1 MNEVV
6 LSWNERMVAMVI
18 LFRKSGTLDVKLPET
33 WTVLGTL
40 FREGKKDRKLLV
52 DLLERAFEQPV
63 DSRPLQGLLKS
74 GARVA
79 IVVDDITRP
88 TPIRELL
95 PPLLEKIHRTGVPKE
110 DIDIVIGVGT
120 HRALTQEEIRA
131 RCGEEVSGTYRI
143 ENHNA
148 RSADLVKVGEIP
160 GYGPVLMNA
169 TVARADVKITVGSI
183 LPHPHNGFG
192 GGPKNVMPGI
202 CDFDTIR
209 KHHLRNVA
217 DPRSILG
224 NIEANPFYLNC
235 CQIAKLA
242 GIHFSIS
249 CLYDSLGNIYDVLAG
264 NPFDVHDVGIR
275 KTVEALG
282 IPVSERADITLVSS
296 YPYNEGPQIVKPVLP
311 AAMTT
316 KPGGTILLVAE
327 IRAPLPGFF
336 LDSFTKIRE
345 CGGTEAEAWIREK
358 LLCVEPIIEGPMDF
372 NMALILIFFASR
384 KFRVVLVA
392 DKMLQEAAGRMGFD
406 YASNLSMAIEK
417 ERLQRKTAT
426 VNLIPAGGYVFPMM
440 KEAFRLVDG

>member
-1 MNEVV
+1 
-6 LSWNERMVAMVI
+6 MVS

-33 WTVLGTL
+33 WKVLQTIFKEEQKGRMSL
-40 FREGKKDRKLLV
+40 E
-52 DLLERAFEQPV
+52 DLLARALERPV
-63 DSRPLQGLLKS
+63 DSRGLDGILNP
-74 GARVA
+74 GATVA
-79 IVVDDITRP
+79 IVVDDLTRP
-88 TPIRELL
+88 TPIRGLL
-95 PPLLEKIHRTGVPKE
+95 PLLLKKIHQSGVPRE
-110 DIDIVIGVGT
+110 NIDIVIGVGT

-131 RCGEEVSGTYRI
+131 RCGEAIAGAYRVK
-143 ENHNA
+143 NHDA
-148 RSADLVKVGEIP
+148 RSANLVKVGEVP
-160 GYGPVLMNA
+160 GCGPVLMNA

-209 KHHLRNVA
+209 QHHLRNVV

-242 GIHFSIS
+242 GIDFSIN
-249 CLYDSLGNIYDVLAG
+249 CLYDSLGNVYDILAG

-296 YPYNEGPQIVKPVLP
+296 YPYDEGPQIVKPVLP

-327 IRAPLPGFF
+327 ILAPLPEFF
-336 LDSFTKIRE
+336 LDSFTKIRA
-345 CGGTEAEAWIREK
+345 CGVTEAEARIKEK
-358 LLCVEPIIEGPMDF
+358 LLCVEPMIEGPMDF

-384 KFRVVLVA
+384 KFRIVLVA
-392 DKMLQEAAGRMGFD
+392 DRILQEAAGQIGFD
-406 YASNLSMAIEK
+406 YASDLSMAIEK
-417 ERLQRKTAT
+417 ERWQRKTAT
-426 VNLIPAGGYVFPMM
+426 VNLIPAGGYVFPMA

>member
-1 MNEVV
+1 
-6 LSWNERMVAMVI
+6 MVT
-18 LFRKSGTLDVKLPET
+18 LFRKSGNVDVKLPET
-33 WTVLGTL
+33 WKVLQTIFKEEQKGRMSL
-40 FREGKKDRKLLV
+40 QSLLGRA
-52 DLLERAFEQPV
+52 LEKPV
-63 DSRPLQGLLKS
+63 DSRSLGKILKP
-74 GARVA
+74 GATVA
-79 IVVDDITRP
+79 IVVDDLTRP
-88 TPIRELL
+88 TPVRDLL
-95 PPLLEKIHRTGVPKE
+95 PPLLREIERKGILKE
-110 DIDIVIGVGT
+110 NVAIVIGVGT
-120 HRALTQEEIRA
+120 HRAMTSEEIRS
-131 RCGEEVSGTYRI
+131 RCGEEVSETYRI

-148 RSADLVKVGEIP
+148 RSVDLVRVGEVP
-160 GYGPVLMNA
+160 GYGPALMNG

-209 KHHLRNVA
+209 KHHLRNVV

-242 GIHFSIS
+242 GIDFAIN
-249 CLYDSLGNIYDVLAG
+249 CLYDSLGNIYDILAG
-264 NPFDVHDVGIR
+264 NPLDVHDAGIR
-275 KTVEALG
+275 KTVETLG

-296 YPYNEGPQIVKPVLP
+296 YPYDEGPQIVKPVLP

-327 IRAPLPGFF
+327 ILAPLPEFF

-345 CGGTEAEAWIREK
+345 CGGTEAEARIKEK

-392 DKMLQEAAGRMGFD
+392 DRILREAAGQMGFE
-406 YASNLSMAIEK
+406 YASDLSMAIEK
-417 ERLQRKTAT
+417 EKWRRKTAT
-426 VNLIPAGGYVFPMM
+426 VNLIPAGGYVFPMV
-440 KEAFRLVDG
+440 KEAFRLVDE